1 MQERRELQPPV
12 PARRF
17 AYAFQ
22 TCRRTTIPAQS
33 PGCGSLVS
41 VSFSYAPSLHHLRR
55 EDPFVRRLLRY
66 YGRIRL
72 LRRCYPRIVALGL
85 PWVARGFRSGRD
97 GDLPASVQ
105 ETSRRVQGLR
115 PRRTGPGLAIGALF
129 RVAFRIA

>member
-12 PARRF
+12 SARRF

-22 TCRRTTIPAQS
+22 TCRRTTIPALS
-33 PGCGSLVS
+33 PGCGSLFS
-41 VSFSYAPSLHHLRR
+41 VSFGYAPSLHHLRR

-72 LRRCYPRIVALGL
+72 LRRFDPRLAALGL
-85 PWVARGFRSGRD
+85 PWAARSFCSRRD

-115 PRRTGPGLAIGALF
+115 PRRTVPGLACIALF
-129 RVAFRIA
+129 RVAFRIE